1 MTAPADARRLLDP
14 LDLKPGLRLRN
25 RVVFQPH
32 FTSLGRR
39 DGAPSEDHIAYHA
52 ERARGGTALNIF
64 ESQAVHVTGKM
75 NRHFVHAWD
84 EAVVPHYRLVT
95 DAVHAEGGRIFSQL
109 THGGHTTALRPP
121 DVLWAPTQLPEP
133 SDVWSTKAM
142 DLADVHAVVE
152 GFASAARNA
161 VAGGFDGVEIKIAHD
176 GLLRSF
182 TSAHFN
188 HRTDRYGGSFENR
201 MRLPLEV
208 LTATREA
215 LGDEPALGVRL
226 CLNEYTDWGYNLD
239 YGLRMA
245 DALEASG
252 LLDYYNCDHGSY
264 SSTWY
269 EIPPFAVAEGAFR
282 GLNRALKAQSGL
294 PVIASGRI
302 RRPAMAE
309 EILAL
314 GEADLVGMARQLI
327 ADPYFVRRL
336 EEGRGDEVRPCI
348 ACNDACV
355 IQTAQGK
362 PIRCAVNPAAG
373 RERELGE
380 QMRPR
385 AGVAR
390 TVVIVGGGPAGL
402 KAAET
407 AARDG
412 HRVTVLER
420 LDVLGGQLRMAARQ
434 PLHAEILDATRQL
447 ERVNARLGVEVVLGV
462 NATVEEVLHRHPD
475 AVIVATG
482 SEPHLPGRR
491 GTGADGG
498 TLACALGRQIDD
510 PGLGLGL
517 GLPHVWAVDDCYLPA
532 APDSGTMLVVDGT
545 GHWETLGTAELLALR
560 GAAVE
565 VICARPLIGSS
576 CDTAGRVLWHRRA
589 IERGIVVSPNVEL
602 LEVVPGGALV
612 GDLLLGSTRA
622 IAADVVVPVFARRS
636 REDLYLQLVAECGGE
651 IDLLRVGDCVAPR
664 LLQHAIGDGEAA
676 GRAVATAPPAR
687 THAA

>member
-1 MTAPADARRLLDP
+1 MTGPPAVRRLLEP
-14 LDLKPGLRLRN
+14 LELKPGLRLRN

-39 DGAPSEDHIAYHA
+39 DGAPSEDHVAYHA
-52 ERARGGTALNIF
+52 ERARGGVALSVF

-109 THGGHTTALRPP
+109 THGGHTTGLRPP

-142 DLADVHAVVE
+142 DLSDVHAVVD
-152 GFASAARNA
+152 GFAGAARNA
-161 VAGGFDGVEIKIAHD
+161 VAGGFDGVEVKIAHD

-182 TSAHFN
+182 TSPHFN
-188 HRTDRYGGSFENR
+188 RRTDDYGGSFENR
-201 MRLPLEV
+201 MRLAFEV
-208 LTATREA
+208 LAATREA
-215 LGDEPALGVRL
+215 LGAEPALGVRL
-226 CLNEYTDWGYNLD
+226 CLNEYTDWGYDLD

-245 DALEASG
+245 EVLEASG
-252 LLDYYNCDHGSY
+252 LLDYVNCDHGSY

-282 GLNRALKAQSGL
+282 DLNRALKAQSSL

-309 EILAL
+309 EILAA
-314 GEADLVGMARQLI
+314 GEADLIGMARQLI

-336 EEGRGDEVRPCI
+336 EDGLDDEVRPCI

-362 PIRCAVNPAAG
+362 PIRCVVNPAAG

-380 QMRPR
+380 QTRR
-385 AGVAR
+385 RTDAAR
-390 TVVIVGGGPAGL
+390 TVVVVGGGPAGL
-402 KAAET
+402 KAAEVT
-407 AARDG
+407 ARAG
-412 HRVTVLER
+412 HRVTLLER
-420 LDVLGGQLRMAARQ
+420 LDVLGGQLRLAARQ
-434 PLHAEILDATRQL
+434 PLHAEILDAVSQL
-447 ERVNARLGVEVVLGV
+447 ERVNARLGVEVALGV
-462 NATVEEVLHRHPD
+462 DATVEEVLLREPD

-482 SEPHLPGRR
+482 SEPHLPERR
-491 GTGADGG
+491 GAGGDDG
-498 TLACALGRQIDD
+498 TLSRAQGRQIAD

-517 GLPHVWAVDDCYLPA
+517 AHVRSVDECYLPD
-532 APDSGTMLVVDGT
+532 APDGGTVLVVDAT
-545 GHWETLGTAELLALR
+545 GHWETLGTAELLAVR

-565 VICARPLIGSS
+565 VVCARPLIGSS

-589 IERGIVVSPNVEL
+589 IEHGIVVSPNVEL
-602 LEVVPGGALV
+602 VKVVPGGALV
-612 GDLLLGSTRA
+612 RDLLVGSTRTLV
-622 IAADVVVPVFARRS
+622 ADVVVPVFARRS
-636 REDLYLQLVAECGGE
+636 REDLYLRLASECGDA
-651 IDLLRVGDCVAPR
+651 IDVLRVGDCVAPR
-664 LLQHAIGDGEAA
+664 LLQHAIADGEAA
-676 GRAVATAPPAR
+676 GRAVAAAR
-687 THAA
+687 IAA